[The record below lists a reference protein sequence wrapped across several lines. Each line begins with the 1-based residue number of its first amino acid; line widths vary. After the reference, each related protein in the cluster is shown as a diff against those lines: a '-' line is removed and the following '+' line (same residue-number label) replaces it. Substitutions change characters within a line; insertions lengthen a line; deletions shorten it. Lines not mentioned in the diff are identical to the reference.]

1 MEEREK
7 NIKAVQKVLGEPVI
21 CEFDAKTQKIRT
33 MLFLLSIISIAYLL
47 GGLKIEAASSF
58 LGLKFSG
65 LDDQLFRYM
74 LLGAVAYLA
83 MHFVWCAADSFMEW
97 RLRITGT
104 KVAFVTTGTFASEH
118 ADYPNDPR
126 QSTLHNWWKGQANS
140 INGIDEKIE
149 DINTTFEAINSEIER
164 IQDEGQTLNINN
176 VIQSL
181 SHIRNEVANLRGKVE
196 EVKKTLDA
204 NRVPASLERFD
215 GWFKIFLKSQN
226 VRWLLIEFLLP
237 ISLGIWAVYLL
248 ICNP

>member
-1 MEEREK
+1 MGEREK
-7 NIKAVQKVLGEPVI
+7 KIKAVLKVLGEPVI
-21 CEFDAKTQKIRT
+21 CEFDDKTQKIRT
-33 MLFLLSIISIAYLL
+33 TLFLLSIISISYIL

-83 MHFVWCAADSFMEW
+83 MHFVWCAVDSFIEW

-126 QSTLHNWWKGQANS
+126 QSTLYNWWKGQATS

-149 DINTTFEAINSEIER
+149 DINTTR
-164 IQDEGQTLNINN
+164 IQ
-176 VIQSL
+176 
-181 SHIRNEVANLRGKVE
+181 
-196 EVKKTLDA
+196 
-204 NRVPASLERFD
+204 
-215 GWFKIFLKSQN
+215 
-226 VRWLLIEFLLP
+226 LI
-237 ISLGIWAVYLL
+237 SAT
-248 ICNP
+248 